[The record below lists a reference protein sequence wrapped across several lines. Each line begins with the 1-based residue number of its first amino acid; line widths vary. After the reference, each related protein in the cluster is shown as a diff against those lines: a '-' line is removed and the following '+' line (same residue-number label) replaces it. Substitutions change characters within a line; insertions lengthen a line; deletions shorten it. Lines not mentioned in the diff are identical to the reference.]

1 VRPQR
6 GGQPGRVPG
15 YPYGQIAGILQS
27 TEPAVRQ
34 LVSRARKHMTGERRA
49 PVSPA
54 AHRELLASFITVAR
68 SGDLTALERLFAAD
82 VTSLSDGNGAT
93 RVSRLPLVGVGRVTR
108 YLAAISTWFWDDIDV
123 RWVTANGQ
131 ACVVLVRNGDVF
143 GVLAVT
149 ASAAGIDQLLWMVN
163 PGKIAAVA

>member
-1 VRPQR
+1 MRPQR

-54 AHRELLASFITVAR
+54 AHRELLASFITAAR
-68 SGDLTALERLFAAD
+68 SGDLTALERLFAA
-82 VTSLSDGNGAT
+82 N
-93 RVSRLPLVGVGRVTR
+93 
-108 YLAAISTWFWDDIDV
+108 
-123 RWVTANGQ
+123 VTANGQ